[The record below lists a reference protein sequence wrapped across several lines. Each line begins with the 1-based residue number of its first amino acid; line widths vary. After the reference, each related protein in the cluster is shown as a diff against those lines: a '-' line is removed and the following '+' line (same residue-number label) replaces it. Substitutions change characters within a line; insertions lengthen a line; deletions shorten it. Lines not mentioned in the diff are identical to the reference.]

1 MTGGMDTI
9 GTQKNSGHTDINKS
23 ASAHGYV
30 DVHSSAGIRGYA
42 DVHGYTDIH
51 GYIDIHTHILP
62 GVDDGSAS
70 MEQSIR
76 MARQA
81 AMEGFSDIIL
91 TPHQKADRRCVTY
104 EGTLRRMRLLQEKVD
119 ELKIPVRFHPGAE
132 LFYRH
137 GMEALLEEGRLH
149 TLADSHYAL
158 VEFFPGEEYAYIRDA
173 LVRISSYGY
182 LPILAHVERY
192 LSVTSEAGRAQ
203 QLKEN
208 TGCFFQVN
216 ASSLTGDAGFAIKS
230 AGRKIVRQG
239 LADFVATDSHNDT
252 GRSPRI
258 SHCAGWLEKK
268 LGKQEAERL
277 LIQNPRAVLE
287 DRPLR

>member
-1 MTGGMDTI
+1 M
-9 GTQKNSGHTDINKS
+9 
-23 ASAHGYV
+23 
-30 DVHSSAGIRGYA
+30 
-42 DVHGYTDIH
+42 
-51 GYIDIHTHILP
+51 
-62 GVDDGSAS
+62 
-70 MEQSIR
+70 
-76 MARQA
+76 
-81 AMEGFSDIIL
+81 
-91 TPHQKADRRCVTY
+91 TY
-104 EGTLRRMRLLQEKVD
+104 EGTLRRMTLLQEKVD
-119 ELKIPVRFHPGAE
+119 ELRIPVRFHPGAE

-158 VEFFPGEEYAYIRDA
+158 VEFFPGEEYSYIRDA

-258 SHCAGWLEKK
+258 SHCVGWLEKK

>member
-9 GTQKNSGHTDINKS
+9 GTQKNSGHADISKN
-23 ASAHGYV
+23 ADVRGCV
-30 DVHSSAGIRGYA
+30 DIHSSADA
-42 DVHGYTDIH
+42 C

-62 GVDDGSAS
+62 GVDDGAES
-70 MEQSIR
+70 MAQSIR
-76 MARQA
+76 MAKQA

-104 EGTLRRMRLLQEKVD
+104 EGTLRRMTLLQEKVD
-119 ELKIPVRFHPGAE
+119 ELRIPVRFHPGAE

-158 VEFFPGEEYAYIRDA
+158 VEFFPGEEYSYIRDA